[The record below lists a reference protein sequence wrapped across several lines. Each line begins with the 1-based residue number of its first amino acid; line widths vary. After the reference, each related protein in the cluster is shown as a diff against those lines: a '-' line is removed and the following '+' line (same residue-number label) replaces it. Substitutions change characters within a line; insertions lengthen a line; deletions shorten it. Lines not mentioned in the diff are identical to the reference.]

1 MWTRWPAPSWWTTTP
16 QGKYHPV
23 TVIDRYKKQCCCNV
37 EWLVP
42 TTQEVWLGAVKATW
56 GSWQW
61 HHSQPESGQ
70 DCWCVFI
77 ERLEPQRGRL
87 REGPRARLR
96 ACAVIS
102 LRGCKSFFVFFFQSV
117 LLKSVSTSTKVKLH
131 FCFLLNCQSA
141 TVDACFV
148 IRAQSVE
155 TSRAKGGAILQ
166 KAQCV

>member
-1 MWTRWPAPSWWTTTP
+1 MVSIWKRLMGHMWTRWPAPSWWTTTP

-102 LRGCKSFFVFFFQSV
+102 LRGCKSFFVFFSSLCYWSQ
-117 LLKSVSTSTKVKLH
+117 
-131 FCFLLNCQSA
+131 FLPPQKLNC
-141 TVDACFV
+141 TFV
-148 IRAQSVE
+148 FF
-155 TSRAKGGAILQ
+155 
-166 KAQCV
+166 